1 MGTQNLL
8 SQEGHWGTG
17 DTDFRVAP
25 RSLIKQMLNVLELLD
40 LPWQIIEK
48 GIKRLSKVGML

>member
-8 SQEGHWGTG
+8 SQQGHRGIG
-17 DTDFRVAP
+17 DPDFRVAP
-25 RSLIKQMLNVLELLD
+25 RSLIKQMLNVLELFD
-40 LPWQIIEK
+40 LPWQMIEK